1 MCGKTG
7 GRFPILVFFQ
17 GAAPSAV
24 SPMPHRRVRNTR
36 LDVPRSL
43 LLGLIT
49 LDLGRARINS
59 ARGAVSS
66 APHATRTAITWPA
79 LACDGRCCSTAAW
92 HEISIVSKEATPQSQ
107 CEAIAVASMRRGDT
121 VLCLPNVVTAAEL
134 DMLVAWSTATADGIR
149 LADGKAS
156 SDRIRMHVAPMS
168 ADPTPTSACCDAIL
182 GRVLG
187 VIDQL
192 LPSVVETLFNTA
204 SATNSTLAS
213 LSELHANGDL
223 QYSAREPAINVYYA
237 PGGEFLPHQDHHS
250 LTVLIPLS
258 SAAGRR
264 GRWLFQSSFIAGAAP
279 GPGFWGALIAC

>member
-1 MCGKTG
+1 MPAMLAK
-7 GRFPILVFFQ
+7 
-17 GAAPSAV
+17 
-24 SPMPHRRVRNTR
+24 PHRRLQVARTS
-36 LDVPRSL
+36 LAGPGIL
-43 LLGLIT
+43 LLGLST
-49 LDLGRARINS
+49 MHLGCARIFS
-59 ARGAVSS
+59 ARAAVPS

-107 CEAIAVASMRRGDT
+107 CEATAVASMRRGDT
-121 VLCLPNVVTAAEL
+121 ALCLPNVVTAAEL
-134 DMLVAWSTATADGIR
+134 AMLVAWSAAAADSIR

-156 SDRIRMHVAPMS
+156 SDRVRMHVAPMS

-187 VIDQL
+187 VIDQQ

-213 LSELHANGDL
+213 LSELHADGDL

-237 PGGEFLPHQDHHS
+237 PSGEFLPHQDHHS

-264 GRWLFQSSFIAGAAP
+264 GSMRGRWLFQSSFIAGAARAFF
-279 GPGFWGALIAC
+279 GP

>member
-1 MCGKTG
+1 
-7 GRFPILVFFQ
+7 
-17 GAAPSAV
+17 
-24 SPMPHRRVRNTR
+24 MPHRRMRNTR

-107 CEAIAVASMRRGDT
+107 CEATAVASMRRGDT